1 MNRFTFLVYCCML
14 FNAGVLA
21 QSPPAGQDSLHRNV
35 TVAVKPLKDS
45 IGKRDSG
52 SAKPG
57 VLLPGLRK
65 ADSIAKA
72 QQAPID
78 FSNTAYS
85 RTLKKQP
92 YFNFSGTAVSRIMIP
107 HPARTKDGI
116 FYLLAGLVFLLAIV
130 KASFGRYFQNLFA
143 VFFRAS
149 MKQKQIR
156 EQLLQTPLASLLLNI
171 LFIAA
176 GGLFAAFVLASRFAS
191 GQKGPMDFWI
201 LYGYSIAGL
210 ALLYLGK
217 YTILKMIGWVL
228 KMENTTDTYLFI
240 VFMCNKVLA
249 IFLLP
254 VLLVLAFGNADAV
267 TAATTVAT
275 VLIVGVF
282 AYRYISAYGF
292 INREVRTSRFHFFL
306 YLCAFEVAPL
316 LLIYKVLLKIV

>member
-1 MNRFTFLVYCCML
+1 MNRFTFCL
-14 FNAGVLA
+14 FCYILISLAVKA
-21 QSPPAGQDSLHRNV
+21 QSAPDQRDSLRQRDSLVALPVKDSAGIQDSS
-35 TVAVKPLKDS
+35 K
-45 IGKRDSG
+45 G
-52 SAKPG
+52 KPG
-57 VLLPGLRK
+57 VMLPGLRK
-65 ADSIAKA
+65 ADSTTKE
-72 QQAPID
+72 QLTPVD
-78 FSNTAYS
+78 FNDTYY
-85 RTLKKQP
+85 TQVLKKHP
-92 YFNFSGTAVSRIMIP
+92 YFNFSGTAVSRIMVP
-107 HPARTKDGI
+107 HRAVSKDGI

-156 EQLLQTPLASLLLNI
+156 EQLLQTPLASLVLNI

-176 GGLFAAFVLASRFAS
+176 GGLFAAFVLASRFAP
-191 GQKGPMDFWI
+191 GQKGAIDFWV

-254 VLLVLAFGNADAV
+254 VLMVLAFGNSDAV

-316 LLIYKVLLKIV
+316 LLIYKVLLKFV